1 MENPIRR
8 ISELIRDHD
17 EFLVASHYSP
27 DGDAIGSICALG
39 HVLAALGKK
48 VRLYNPSGL
57 PSRYAFIDMPAPI
70 ERELPETLPA
80 WTFVLDCGSGERMGE
95 ALAARSGETR
105 FVNIDHHLG
114 NDEFGEV
121 NWVDATQPA
130 VGGMVA
136 LLAEALDVPLTGPL
150 AECVYLAVATD
161 TGFFTYGN
169 TTPESLELAANMLR
183 GGLDIALMNERITK
197 QWSENRMKLWTE
209 AMGAMELF
217 MDKRV
222 CATVITKEMF
232 ARTGTSNADT
242 ENLINFL
249 RRLKTVRVA
258 AILREEGPDFYK
270 FSLRSFGDDNV
281 QQVAATFGGGGHK
294 NAAGGSISA
303 PLAEAKARLIQA
315 VADGLELA

>member
-1 MENPIRR
+1 MENPIPR
-8 ISELIRDHD
+8 ISEIIRDHD

-39 HVLAALGKK
+39 HILRALGKK

-57 PSRYAFIDMPAPI
+57 PSRYAFAGTPGTV
-70 ERELPETLPA
+70 ERELPDALPA
-80 WTFVLDCGSGERMGE
+80 WTFVLDCGSRERMGE
-95 ALAARSGETR
+95 ALEARLSETR

-130 VGGMVA
+130 VGGMIA
-136 LLAEALDVPLTGPL
+136 RLAEALGVPLTGPL

-169 TTPESLELAANMLR
+169 TTPESLELAARMLR
-183 GGLDIALMNERITK
+183 DGLDIALMNERITK

-217 MDKRV
+217 LDKQV

-232 ARTGTSNADT
+232 ERTGTSNADT

-294 NAAGGSISA
+294 NAAGGSIQA
-303 PLAEAKARLIQA
+303 PLAEAKAWLVRA
-315 VADGLELA
+315 VAEQLELD

>member
-8 ISELIRDHD
+8 ISEIIRDHD

-39 HVLAALGKK
+39 HILAAQGKK
-48 VRLYNPSGL
+48 VSLYNPSGL
-57 PSRYAFIDMPAPI
+57 PSRYAFIDTPAPV

-80 WTFVLDCGSGERMGE
+80 WTFVLDCGNGERMGE
-95 ALAARSGETR
+95 ALAARSGETD

-114 NDEFGEV
+114 NDEFGAV
-121 NWVDATQPA
+121 NWVDPSQPA
-130 VGGMVA
+130 VGNMVA
-136 LLAEALDVPLTGPL
+136 LLAREMGVPLTGPL

-169 TTPESLELAANMLR
+169 TTPESLELAASMLR
-183 GGLDIALMNERITK
+183 DGLDLALMNERITK
-197 QWSENRMKLWTE
+197 QWSENRMRLWTE

-217 MDKRV
+217 LDKRV
-222 CATVITKEMF
+222 SATVITKEMF
-232 ARTGTSNADT
+232 ARTGTGNADT

-294 NAAGGSISA
+294 NAAGGSINA
-303 PLAEAKARLIQA
+303 PLDEAKALLVQA
-315 VADGLELA
+315 VADKLGLA

>member
-8 ISELIRDHD
+8 ISEIIRDHG

-39 HVLAALGKK
+39 HVLTSLGKK

-57 PSRYAFIDMPAPI
+57 PSRYAFIDTPAPV
-70 ERELPETLPA
+70 ERELPEILPE

-95 ALAARSGETR
+95 ALSARAKETN

-114 NDEFGEV
+114 NDEFGAV
-121 NWVDATQPA
+121 NWVDASQPA
-130 VGGMVA
+130 VGNMVA
-136 LLAEALDVPLTGPL
+136 LLADALGVPLTGPL

-169 TTPESLELAANMLR
+169 TTPETLELAANMLR
-183 GGLDIALMNERITK
+183 DGLDIALMNERITK

-209 AMGAMELF
+209 AMGVMELF
-217 MDKRV
+217 LDKQV

-249 RRLKTVRVA
+249 RKLKTVRVA

-281 QQVAATFGGGGHK
+281 QQVAAAFGGGGHK
-294 NAAGGSISA
+294 NAAGGSINA
-303 PLAEAKARLIQA
+303 PLAEAKAQLIRA
-315 VADGLELA
+315 VADKLELA

>member
-1 MENPIRR
+1 MENPIRL
-8 ISELIRDHD
+8 ISEIIRGHD

-39 HVLAALGKK
+39 HVLAGLGKK

-57 PSRYAFIDMPAPI
+57 PARYAFIDTPAPI
-70 ERELPETLPA
+70 ERELPETLPE
-80 WTFVLDCGSGERMGE
+80 WTFVLDCGSGERMGQS
-95 ALAARSGETR
+95 LSARSDETN

-114 NDEFGEV
+114 NDEFGTV
-121 NWVDATQPA
+121 NWVDAGQPA
-130 VGGMVA
+130 VGNMIA
-136 LLAEALDVPLTGPL
+136 LLAEALGVPLTGPL

-169 TTPESLELAANMLR
+169 TTPESLELTADMLR
-183 GGLDIALMNERITK
+183 NGLDIALMNERITK

-209 AMGAMELF
+209 AMSAMELF
-217 MDKRV
+217 LDKRV
-222 CATVITKEMF
+222 SATVITKEMF

-258 AILREEGPDFYK
+258 AILREEGPDLYK

-281 QQVAATFGGGGHK
+281 QKVAATFGGGGHK
-294 NAAGGSISA
+294 NAAGGSIEA
-303 PLAEAKARLIQA
+303 PLSEAKARLIRA
-315 VADGLELA
+315 VADQLGLA

>member
-1 MENPIRR
+1 MENPIQR
-8 ISELIRDHD
+8 ISEIISGHD

-39 HVLAALGKK
+39 HILAALGKK

-57 PSRYAFIDMPAPI
+57 PSRYAFIEMPAPI
-70 ERELPETLPA
+70 ERELPESLPR
-80 WTFVLDCGSGERMGE
+80 WTFVLDCGSGERMGP
-95 ALAARSGETR
+95 ALSARSTETD
-105 FVNIDHHLG
+105 FINIDHHLG
-114 NDEFGEV
+114 NDEFGAV
-121 NWVDATQPA
+121 NWVDAGQPA
-130 VGGMVA
+130 VGTMIA

-169 TTPESLELAANMLR
+169 TTPESLELAATMLR
-183 GGLDIALMNERITK
+183 DGLHIALMNERITK

-209 AMGAMELF
+209 AMGSMELF
-217 MDKRV
+217 LDKRV

-232 ARTGTSNADT
+232 AHTGTTNVDT

-258 AILREEGPDFYK
+258 AVLREEGPDFYK

-281 QQVAATFGGGGHK
+281 QQVAAAFGGGGHK
-294 NAAGGSISA
+294 NAAGGSINA
-303 PLAEAKARLIQA
+303 PLAEAKARLVQA
-315 VADGLELA
+315 VADQLGLA

>member
-1 MENPIRR
+1 MENPIPQ
-8 ISELIRDHD
+8 ISEIIRDHD

-39 HVLAALGKK
+39 HILRALGKK

-57 PSRYAFIDMPAPI
+57 PSRYAFAGTPGPV
-70 ERELPETLPA
+70 ERELPDTLPA
-80 WTFVLDCGSGERMGE
+80 WTFVLDCGSRERMGE
-95 ALAARSGETR
+95 ALEARLSETR

-114 NDEFGEV
+114 NDEFGAV
-121 NWVDATQPA
+121 NWVDASQPA
-130 VGGMVA
+130 VGGMIA
-136 LLAEALDVPLTGPL
+136 RLAEALGVPLTGPL

-169 TTPESLELAANMLR
+169 TTPESLELAARMLR
-183 GGLDIALMNERITK
+183 DGLDIALMNERITK

-209 AMGAMELF
+209 AMGVMELF
-217 MDKRV
+217 LDKQV

-232 ARTGTSNADT
+232 DRTGTSNADT

-294 NAAGGSISA
+294 NAAGGSIQA
-303 PLAEAKARLIQA
+303 PLAEAKERIVRA
-315 VADGLELA
+315 VAEQLELA